1 MTSQHRIPDEIKPS
15 NAIVSAALPVPAL
28 QPVPKTTRM
37 GRHWKWVIAALLG
50 VVIGYGSYAYFWL
63 DQVTIVPVEIAS
75 YAPATRILGV
85 NGRIDAVHMIDV
97 RTQITGRIAAIT
109 VEEGV
114 SVEIDQSMI
123 EIDAQAQNAVV
134 RQAIAGLDAAVI
146 ARQDAFQ
153 DYNRAVSLGENIS
166 RTALAS
172 TSMALQAADQEVS
185 RQTAILDQAQILLE
199 TYTVRAPIT
208 GRVLSLDAEVG
219 QLVGASAPLLTLVD
233 DGDVIVAADVDEAYA
248 TQIKLDQ
255 AAVLQLAGE
264 DMTRTG
270 HVSFMSTRVD
280 EGTGGLAIKL
290 AFGAPVSAPIGMTV
304 TANIVV
310 DAREAALTVPRA
322 AIVQGQNGPSV
333 FVVQDGMAVL
343 RPVSVVEWPAARL
356 IVLSGLVAG
365 DTVIID
371 ATGISEG
378 QAVKV
383 DQP

>member
-1 MTSQHRIPDEIKPS
+1 
-15 NAIVSAALPVPAL
+15 
-28 QPVPKTTRM
+28 M

-50 VVIGYGSYAYFWL
+50 VVIGYGSYAYLWL
-63 DQVTIVPVEIAS
+63 DQATVVPVEIAS

-114 SVEIDQSMI
+114 SVEIDQSMV
-123 EIDAQAQNAVV
+123 EIDAQAQSAVV

-270 HVSFMSTRVD
+270 HVSFVSRRVD

-333 FVVQDGMAVL
+333 FVVQDGMAVP
-343 RPVSVVEWPAARL
+343 RAVSVVEWPAARL

-365 DTVIID
+365 DTVIVD
-371 ATGISEG
+371 ATGIKEG